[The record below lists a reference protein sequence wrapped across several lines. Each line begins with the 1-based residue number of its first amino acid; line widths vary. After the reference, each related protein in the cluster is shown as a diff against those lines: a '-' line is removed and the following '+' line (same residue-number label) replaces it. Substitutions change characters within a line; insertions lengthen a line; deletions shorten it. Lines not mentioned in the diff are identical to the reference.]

1 MTDIIAAR
9 RFARLIAADYDGQLG
24 EPALHQDGLTVTL
37 TADGE
42 AIARGSND
50 RRDWMLN
57 LSIWPSRSTI
67 GQGVSGAMYH
77 WGFLEPARQ
86 VYAWAKAAKP
96 RVLLGHSRGA
106 AVASI
111 VGASL
116 KIPTVAFACPRPL
129 WLSGGFED
137 AESFVTVYNRSDDL
151 IARLPPWWLGY
162 RHIGDVRWAKH
173 PAVRH
178 AGEDHRIMHYIDA
191 LEEGLFD

>member
-1 MTDIIAAR
+1 MTDLIAAR
-9 RFARLIAADYDGQLG
+9 RFARLIEADYADGLG
-24 EPALHQDGLTVTL
+24 EPALHLDGLTVTL

-42 AIARGSND
+42 TIVRGSND
-50 RRDWMLN
+50 RRDWALN
-57 LSIWPSRSTI
+57 LSIWPTRSTI
-67 GQGVSGAMYH
+67 GHGVSGAMYH

-86 VYAWAKAAKP
+86 LYAWAKAARP

-106 AVASI
+106 AVVSI

-116 KIPTVAFACPRPL
+116 RIPTVAFACPRPL

-137 AESFVTVYNRSDDL
+137 AEQWVTVFNRSDD
-151 IARLPPWWLGY
+151 IVARLPPWWLGY
-162 RHIGDVRWAKH
+162 RHIGRVRWARR

-178 AGEDHRIMHYIDA
+178 AGEDHRIAHYISA